1 MDLFTAAPHH
11 DILIVLIQ
19 IAVLLLTARGL
30 GEIARRLDQPTVVG
44 EILAGI
50 LLGPSLLSG
59 LFPALGE
66 WLIPQNPVQG
76 YLLEMVG
83 MIGGML
89 LLLLTGLEMDLALIR
104 RYAQAAI
111 GASLGGIIAPFATG
125 FLLGQFLP
133 ESLMGNPNQRFV
145 FAMFLAT
152 AMSISAIP
160 VLAKVLMDLNLMRR
174 SIGQTIIAAGMN
186 DDTMGWILLSIVAG
200 LAAGETITI
209 GSILA
214 IIGRV
219 LGFMVISFTFGRWL
233 VKRALVFVGEHV
245 TGRDKFLT
253 LVIILAFGWGALT
266 QGLEL
271 EAVLGAFVMG
281 ILLGQSSGLPQEV
294 HHKLE
299 SMALAVFTPI
309 FFGIAGLKVNV
320 QNLLDPRLLLFTLL
334 VILIA
339 TGGKVIGTYIGA
351 RLVGKSD
358 HWTALCYG
366 IGLNARGAMEIIV
379 ATIGLS
385 LGILNQD
392 MFSIIVIMAITTSLM
407 TPPAL
412 RWALKR
418 VTLDPEEA
426 RRLAQEEVASKSLV
440 AAIQQVL
447 LPVRQR
453 PAQPDSKQAQIEAY
467 IFEKLS
473 IHKDLQLTLLTITS
487 PGTRPAAI
495 EFQNELESAFKQK
508 RPTKKVIEGNY
519 PAGAILTELKKN
531 YDLLLLGA
539 SKAETA
545 GPDVLFT
552 PMIDHLVRHSP
563 IPAIIVSG
571 RPDTTNWPP
580 KRILLPTA
588 GTLAAKNAVELGF
601 ALAADKSAELYIL
614 NVVIQ
619 DASGYEL
626 DASGKLFERQLTIAH
641 QIVNELR
648 RLGDMQELVIHTD
661 VEIGPDVESVIW
673 DFTHRE
679 QIDLIILGTDLRVDS
694 DRLFLGPRVERILK
708 TATCPVI
715 IFNSK

>member
-11 DILIVLIQ
+11 DVLIVLIQ
-19 IAVLLLTARGL
+19 ITVLLLTARGL
-30 GEIARRLDQPTVVG
+30 GEIARRLNQPTVVG

-59 LFPALGE
+59 LFPALRE
-66 WLIPQNPVQG
+66 WFVPQNPVQG
-76 YLLEMVG
+76 YLLEIIG
-83 MIGGML
+83 MLGGML

-104 RYAQAAI
+104 RHTQTAI
-111 GASLGGIIAPFATG
+111 GASIGGIVLPFVTG
-125 FLLGQFLP
+125 FLLGQLLP
-133 ESLMGNPNQRFV
+133 ESLRGSSEDHLV
-145 FAMFLAT
+145 FSLFLAT

-174 SIGQTIIAAGMN
+174 NIGQIVIAAGMN
-186 DDTMGWILLSIVAG
+186 DDTIGWILLSAVVG
-200 LAAGETITI
+200 LASGEVVTV
-209 GSILA
+209 GSVLA

-219 LGFMVISFTFGRWL
+219 LGFMIISFTLGRWL
-233 VKRALVFVGEHV
+233 VRRALLFVNEHI
-245 TGRDKFLT
+245 TSRDKFLT
-253 LVIILAFGWGALT
+253 LVIILTFGWGAIT

-271 EAVLGAFVMG
+271 EAVLGAFIMG
-281 ILLGQSSGLPQEV
+281 ILLGQSSELPQEV

-299 SMALAVFTPI
+299 SMAMAVFTPI
-309 FFGIAGLKVNV
+309 FFGIAGLKVNIL
-320 QNLLDPRLLLFTLL
+320 NLLNPQLLLFTLL

-339 TGGKVIGTYIGA
+339 TGGKVIGTYVGA
-351 RLVGKSD
+351 RLIGNSD

-366 IGLNARGAMEIIV
+366 IGLNARGAMGIIV

-392 MFSIIVIMAITTSLM
+392 IFSIIVVMAIATSLM

-412 RWALKR
+412 RWAFKR
-418 VTLDPEEA
+418 VKPDPEEV
-426 RRLAQEEVASKSLV
+426 RRLEQEELANKSLV
-440 AAIQQVL
+440 AGIQQVL
-447 LPVRQR
+447 LPIRQR
-453 PAQPDSKQAQIEAY
+453 PFEANSKQERIEAY
-467 IFEKLS
+467 ILEKLA
-473 IHKDLQLTLLTITS
+473 IHKDLQLTLLTIT
-487 PGTRPAAI
+487 PAGTRPAAI
-495 EFQNELESAFKQK
+495 EFQNELEASFKQK
-508 RPTKKVIEGNY
+508 RLTKKVVEGNY
-519 PAGAILTELKKN
+519 PAGAILTELKKR
-531 YDLLLLGA
+531 YDLLMLGA
-539 SKAETA
+539 SEKETA

-552 PMIDHLVRHSP
+552 PMVDHLVRHSP
-563 IPAIIVSG
+563 IPALIISG
-571 RPDTTNWPP
+571 RPDMTNWPP

-601 ALAADKSAELYIL
+601 ALAADKSAELYIV
-614 NVVIQ
+614 NVVIH
-619 DASGYEL
+619 DTSNYEL

-648 RLGDMQELVIHTD
+648 RLGDMQGLTVHTD

-673 DFTHRE
+673 DYTHRE

-715 IFNSK
+715 IFNS

>member
-19 IAVLLLTARGL
+19 IAVLLFTARGL

-59 LFPALGE
+59 FFPALGK
-66 WLIPQNPVQG
+66 WLVPQNPVQG
-76 YLLEMVG
+76 YLLELVG

-104 RYAQAAI
+104 RHAKAAF
-111 GASLGGIIAPFATG
+111 GASLGGITTTFATG
-125 FLLGQFLP
+125 FVLGQLLP

-174 SIGQTIIAAGMN
+174 NIGQTIIAAGMN
-186 DDTMGWILLSIVAG
+186 DDTVGWILLSIVAG
-200 LAAGETITI
+200 LAAGETVTV
-209 GSILA
+209 GSVLA

-219 LGFMVISFTFGRWL
+219 LGFMVISFTLGRWL
-233 VKRALVFVGEHV
+233 VKRALLFVGEQV

-299 SMALAVFTPI
+299 GMALAVFTPI
-309 FFGIAGLKVNV
+309 FFGIAGLKVNI

-339 TGGKVIGTYIGA
+339 TGGKMIGAYSGA
-351 RLVGKSD
+351 RLIGGKD

-392 MFSIIVIMAITTSLM
+392 MFSIIVIMAIATSLM
-407 TPPAL
+407 TPPGL
-412 RWALKR
+412 RWAIKR
-418 VTLDPEEA
+418 VKLDPEEA
-426 RRLAQEEVASKSLV
+426 LRLQREELASKSLV
-440 AAIQQVL
+440 ASIQQVL

-453 PAQPDSKQAQIEAY
+453 PLQPNSKEEQIEAY

-473 IHKDLQLTLLTITS
+473 IHKDLQLTLLTIT
-487 PGTRPAAI
+487 PAGTRPAAI
-495 EFQNELESAFKQK
+495 EFQNQLEGSFKQK
-508 RPTKKVIEGNY
+508 RLNKKVIEGNY

-539 SKAETA
+539 SEKETA

-563 IPAIIVSG
+563 IPALIVSG
-571 RPDTTNWPP
+571 RPDTTHWSP

-601 ALAADKSAELYIL
+601 ALAADKSAELYLL

-648 RLGDMQELVIHTD
+648 RLGDMQGLVIHTD